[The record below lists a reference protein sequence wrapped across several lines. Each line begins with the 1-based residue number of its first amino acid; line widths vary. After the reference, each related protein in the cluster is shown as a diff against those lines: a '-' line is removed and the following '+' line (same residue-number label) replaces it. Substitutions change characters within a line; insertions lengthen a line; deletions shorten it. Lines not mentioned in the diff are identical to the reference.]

1 MALGKINKL
10 ETFGSV
16 DGPGIR
22 FVVFLQGCPMR
33 CKFCHNPETWSF
45 DIAGRDSGSNVRATL
60 PNENPFE
67 ISAGDLLKKALRYKS
82 YWGAEGGITVSGGE
96 PLAQLDF
103 MVEFFELAKAAGV
116 HTCIDTS
123 GVTFR
128 RTGETF
134 EKIERLMKA
143 TDLLLVDIKHIDNVV
158 HKELTGHG
166 NENILEFF
174 RYLDEIHKPIWIRHV
189 LVPGISDDDGALI
202 RTREFIDTL
211 SNVERVDV
219 LPYHALALAKYQQ
232 LGIDYSLKDVKSP
245 SAERVANAN
254 DLLET
259 AKYTRWK
266 K

>member
-1 MALGKINKL
+1 MATGFINKL
-10 ETFGSV
+10 ESFGSV

-33 CKFCHNPETWSF
+33 CKFCHNPETWGF
-45 DIAGRDSGSNVRATL
+45 GKVNGAIEMTAR
-60 PNENPFE
+60 E
-67 ISAGDLLKKALRYKS
+67 LLEKALRYRT
-82 YWGAEGGITVSGGE
+82 YWGKDGGITVSGGE

-103 MVEFFELAKAAGV
+103 MVEFFELAKASGV

-128 RTGETF
+128 RSGETF
-134 EKIERLMKA
+134 AKIERLMKA

-166 NENILEFF
+166 NENIIDFF

-189 LVPGISDDDGALI
+189 LVPGISDDDGALT
-202 RTREFIDTL
+202 RTREFIGTL
-211 SNVERVDV
+211 HNVERIDV
-219 LPYHALALAKYQQ
+219 LPYHALALGKYAE
-232 LGIDYSLKDVKSP
+232 LGIDYALKDTQSP
-245 SAERVANAN
+245 NATRVENAN
-254 DLLET
+254 TILET

-266 K
+266 NW